1 MKNCVGNTTFYLN
14 PKPLPFLSGKQC
26 SKMDSST
33 QLFFGGECIMYE
45 VNGQGIDFIKSVW
58 FNYACCDTHG
68 CCFLISKY
76 VFKMLKLGQGLPVF
90 RVQYSGWSSEIDD
103 LNWMAFSSKF
113 CGDKV
118 LPLMVRQLCWLVSCH
133 FDSSFL

>member
-14 PKPLPFLSGKQC
+14 PKPLPFLSGKLV
-26 SKMDSST
+26 SST

-45 VNGQGIDFIKSVW
+45 VNGQGKVYDSITPVVILTVVVFW
-58 FNYACCDTHG
+58 FQNM
-68 CCFLISKY
+68 FLKCWNW
-76 VFKMLKLGQGLPVF
+76 GRDLPVF

-103 LNWMAFSSKF
+103 LNWMELSSKF
-113 CGDKV
+113 YGDKV